1 MNDRQNTVVIGGG
14 LAGLISSY
22 LLAKAGREVLLVEKK
37 NYPFHRV
44 CGEYL
49 SNEVLDFLQR
59 EDLLPSQFE
68 LPQINRFLF
77 SDTGGES
84 VSTPL
89 DLGGFGI
96 SRYVLDDHIYHKVLE
111 KGGAVQTGVQVES
124 VVFDENESFFKI
136 ELADGSQLRAE
147 NVIGAFGKRSKL
159 DKRLK
164 RAFIEKRS
172 PYIGVKYHIKTDFD
186 RSTVALYNFK
196 GGYCGLNTI
205 EDGKVNLCYL
215 GDRGQLREYGSIE
228 AMEREVLWKNPS
240 LKPFFTESEIL
251 FDKPEVINEINFE
264 RKEPVDN
271 HILMAGDSAGLITPL
286 CGNGMAM
293 AIHAGKLAADAI
305 LEGKSREEIEAR
317 YVHSWKSLFERRLWL
332 GRKVQRLFG
341 SNQASVL
348 TRMLIQHVP
357 FISDQIIKN
366 THGKPF

>member
-1 MNDRQNTVVIGGG
+1 MNDKYNTVVIGGG
-14 LAGLISSY
+14 LAGLISTY
-22 LLAKAGREVLLVEKK
+22 LLAKSGHEVLLVEKK
-37 NYPFHRV
+37 HYPFHRV

-49 SNEVLDFLQR
+49 SNEVRDFLER
-59 EDLLPSQFE
+59 ENLLPDQFR
-68 LPQINRFLF
+68 LPVITSFLF
-77 SDTGGES
+77 SDTTGKS
-84 VSTPL
+84 VTTPL
-89 DLGGFGI
+89 DLGGFGV

-111 KGGAVQTGVQVES
+111 KGGAVQTGVQVDT
-124 VVFDENESFFKI
+124 VDFDEKENFFRI
-136 ELADGSQLRAE
+136 ELTDGTEIKSD

-159 DKRLK
+159 DKTLK

-205 EDGKVNLCYL
+205 EEGKVNMCYL
-215 GDRGQLREYGSIE
+215 GDREQLRKYGSIE

-240 LKPFFTESEIL
+240 LKQFFTESEIL

-264 RKEPVDN
+264 RKNPVEN

-293 AIHAGKLAADAI
+293 AIHAGKLAAEAI
-305 LEGKSREEIEAR
+305 LEGKSRDEVEAR
-317 YVHSWKSLFERRLWL
+317 YEHSWKSLFEQRLWL
-332 GRKVQRLFG
+332 GRNVQRLFG
-341 SNQASVL
+341 SYQASIL
-348 TRMLIQHVP
+348 TRKLIQHVP

>member
-1 MNDRQNTVVIGGG
+1 MNNKYNTVVIGGG
-14 LAGLISSY
+14 LAGLTSSY
-22 LLAKAGREVLLVEKK
+22 LLAKAGHDVLLVEKK
-37 NYPFHRV
+37 QYPFHRV

-49 SNEVLDFLQR
+49 SNEVRDFLERESLLPEQR
-59 EDLLPSQFE
+59 EFPTITS
-68 LPQINRFLF
+68 FLF
-77 SDTGGES
+77 SDTAGKS
-84 VSTPL
+84 VTTAL
-89 DLGGFGI
+89 DLGGFGV
-96 SRYVLDDHIYHKVLE
+96 SRYVLDDYIYHKVLE
-111 KGGAVQTGVQVES
+111 KGGAVQTGAQVDT
-124 VVFDENESFFKI
+124 VVFDKSENLFRI
-136 ELADGSQLRAE
+136 GLADGTQLTAF

-159 DKRLK
+159 DKTLK

-228 AMEREVLWKNPS
+228 AMEREVLWKNPA
-240 LKPFFTESEIL
+240 LKPFFTDSDFL

-271 HILMAGDSAGLITPL
+271 HVLMAGDSAGLITPL

-305 LEGKSREEIEAR
+305 LKGKSRQEIEAQ
-317 YVHSWKSLFERRLWL
+317 YEHSWRSLFERRLWL

-348 TRMLIQHVP
+348 TRMLIKHVP